1 MTPAIHH
8 CIHGGEATLTF
19 GHFHFIFGGPGYSP
33 AQCHPMRS
41 VWRALLGPHA
51 PDHRMLIGTMC
62 WIDHRC
68 ASGHFPGIFPFFPF
82 PFRRFPLP
90 FPKGYSLPMPPVYH
104 AWCGESG
111 KRGGSSIL
119 PRGAH
124 ELDPTP
130 EMGVSGVVSRRICA
144 RIQFKSK
151 TFFYKKTF
159 GKSLNQISI

>member
-1 MTPAIHH
+1 MKSRELDGCVTPAIHH

-90 FPKGYSLPMPPVYH
+90 FPPVFPLQDSVRDRRVSLQPQHDQEGCGRRVNWLAVLLATCPGRPP
-104 AWCGESG
+104 
-111 KRGGSSIL
+111 RPTRL
-119 PRGAH
+119 PRCSSN
-124 ELDPTP
+124 
-130 EMGVSGVVSRRICA
+130 GVHR
-144 RIQFKSK
+144 F
-151 TFFYKKTF
+151 
-159 GKSLNQISI
+159 